1 MVRDLPVQKKATL
14 ASAKCWPTCKT
25 KNVALLRADWTR
37 HDPAITAALAQLGRN
52 GVPVYVFY
60 RPGKPRWC

>member
-1 MVRDLPVQKKATL
+1 MLGDLKA
-14 ASAKCWPTCKT
+14 

-37 HDPAITAALAQLGRN
+37 REPAITAALAQLGRN

-60 RPGKPRWC
+60 KKGNPPIVLSEVLGVAELRSAIARL